1 MFNKLT
7 LAACVAVVLTA
18 PLSGC
23 YLASNGLDYS
33 NQAIVKAPSPA
44 AAPQCGTTATGVC

>member
-1 MFNKLT
+1 MLKKVSP
-7 LAACVAVVLTA
+7 VAFIALVLTM

-33 NQAIVKAPSPA
+33 NQKVIVQAPPPPA
-44 AAPQCGTTATGVC
+44 VPIDPAGG